1 MLNKYKRFHGGYLF
15 KKPIGTFAEGV
26 EDTPVPAKV
35 IIPLKLRF
43 GSTVTL
49 LVGKGDRVKAGQV
62 IAQDDE
68 TVSTPA
74 IASVSG
80 VIEDI
85 LQIDYF
91 YGRVEAVVI
100 RSDGE
105 KGSIQIEG
113 ASRDYK
119 NLSLEKIN
127 ELLYISG
134 AASLGKSGIPTIFK
148 SSPARPRSINNIII
162 TTFGTG
168 PFSLDDKIIFKTREE
183 DFYNGLSILKRILP
197 DAMVTIMM
205 NKKSKDFIKDMI
217 DAIRRGSP
225 VTKTPDWIFIQPL
238 EKRYPQE
245 SEDMLVRTILKKKIP
260 LGGLGT
266 DIGTLV
272 LDIHDVLRVY
282 EAVALGKPFIE
293 RTVAIS
299 GSACKVNKY
308 VNLRIGS
315 LLNTVLEGNI
325 KENVNPRV
333 IFGNAMTGILAKDP
347 SMPVGR
353 SIGHITALEENA
365 ERQFIAFLR
374 PGLRQ
379 DSYSKTCLSS
389 CVPSAKIK
397 YDTNIHGEP
406 RPCIQCGYCEDVC
419 PVGIIPH
426 ILSKQVKINMCDGM
440 QKLRIFDCI
449 DCGLCSYVCPCKIPL
464 TYDIAKGRR
473 RLIEEGCPI
482 PRVNVKESEA
492 AVKSYRGRMPL

>member
-1 MLNKYKRFHGGYLF
+1 MLNKYKRFRGGYLF
-15 KKPIGTFAEGV
+15 KKPIGTFAEGI
-26 EDTPVPAKV
+26 ENAPVPAKV
-35 IIPLKLRF
+35 VIPLKLRF

-49 LVGKGDRVKAGQV
+49 LVKKGDRVKAGQV
-62 IAQDDE
+62 IARDDE
-68 TVSTPA
+68 SVSAPA
-74 IASVSG
+74 IASVNG

-91 YGRVEAVVI
+91 YGKVEAVVI
-100 RSDGE
+100 RSNGE
-105 KGSIQIEG
+105 KGCIEIEG
-113 ASRDYK
+113 ATRDHK
-119 NLSLEKIN
+119 DLSFEKIS

-148 SSPARPRSINNIII
+148 SSPARPRSIDNLII

-168 PFSLDDKIIFKTREE
+168 PFSLDDKILFQARGE
-183 DFYNGLSILKRILP
+183 DFYNGLSILKRALP
-197 DAMVTIMM
+197 EIKATIMM
-205 NKKSKDFIKDMI
+205 DKKDTGFIKEMI
-217 DAIRRGSP
+217 DVIRRGSP

-266 DIGTLV
+266 DIGTLI
-272 LDIHDVLRVY
+272 LDIHDVLRVF

-315 LLNTVLEGNI
+315 LLNEVLEGNI
-325 KENVNPRV
+325 KENVKPRV
-333 IFGNAMTGILAKDP
+333 IFGNAMTGLVAKDL

-353 SIGHITALEENA
+353 SIGHVTVLEENA
-365 ERQFIAFLR
+365 ERQFLTFLR
-374 PGLRQ
+374 PGFRQ
-379 DSYSKTCLSS
+379 DSYSKTCVSS
-389 CVPSAKIK
+389 YVPSAKIK

-406 RPCIQCGYCEDVC
+406 RTCIQCGFCEELC

-426 ILSKQVKINMCDGM
+426 ILSKQVGKNMCEGM
-440 QKLRIFDCI
+440 EKLGIFECI
-449 DCGLCSYVCPCKIPL
+449 DCGLCSYVCPSKIAL

-473 RLIEEGCPI
+473 ILIEDGCPV
-482 PRVNVKESEA
+482 PRVKVKESEE